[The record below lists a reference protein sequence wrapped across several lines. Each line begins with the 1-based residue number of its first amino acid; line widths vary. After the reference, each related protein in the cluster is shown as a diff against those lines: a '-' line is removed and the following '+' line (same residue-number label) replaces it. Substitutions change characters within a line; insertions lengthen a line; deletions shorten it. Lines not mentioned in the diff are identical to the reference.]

1 MKFHVHIYALN
12 LVVGVMWTQNP
23 IKKCDQPITYA
34 SKLLNNVEKNYTT
47 TEKEALAMVYALH
60 KFRQYLLENKF
71 VFYVDHMALLYLV
84 RKPQLLGQIMR
95 WLLLLLEY
103 DFLVVYKPR
112 CSHLMVDILLRL
124 HDATKNPK
132 VLNMTTNTPFF
143 LL

>member
-1 MKFHVHIYALN
+1 
-12 LVVGVMWTQNP
+12 MWTQNP

-84 RKPQLLGQIMR
+84 RKPQLLGQIMK

-112 CSHLMVDILLRL
+112 CSHLMVDILL
-124 HDATKNPK
+124 
-132 VLNMTTNTPFF
+132 
-143 LL
+143 